1 MRSKKPCAAA
11 KSVLVI
17 FMALLLASHI
27 LPAQTQA
34 TKFKVLHTF
43 HGKDGAAP
51 TGTLVRDSAG
61 NIYATTSAG
70 GTGGCH
76 GYGCGT
82 VFKMNE
88 VGKEVWLYSFKGTN
102 QIDPAAG
109 LLRDASGNLYGTTE
123 NGGKIR
129 KGCGGIQAG
138 GCGTVYKVDKTGKGT
153 VLYKFEGFP
162 SDGYF
167 PETVLVEDAAGDLY
181 GVTNEGGT
189 ANFGTVFKLEAS
201 GKETILH
208 NFSGPPDGGGD
219 GASPSAGLIR
229 DAVGNLYGV
238 TGGGGAYGAGTVF
251 ELDTD
256 GEETLLYSFTGGSDG
271 GGPDSVLIFD
281 PNGNLYGTTK
291 GGGSSYVCDG
301 GCGTVFEL
309 SPDNGGWTETALY
322 SFCSLSECADG
333 EEPLAGPLVRDSS
346 GNLYGTTIFGGAY
359 RNCNG
364 DACGVVFK
372 LDPSGK
378 ETVLHSFTG
387 GADGAFPY
395 AGLTRDSS
403 GNLYGTAW
411 QGGAKCFTSYTCGV
425 VFKITP

>member
-1 MRSKKPCAAA
+1 MQSKKPFSVA
-11 KSVLVI
+11 KPI
-17 FMALLLASHI
+17 FMILMTLLLASVAH
-27 LPAQTQA
+27 AQTQA

-43 HGKDGAAP
+43 HGKDGSFP

-61 NIYATTSAG
+61 NIYGTTSGG
-70 GTGGCH
+70 GTGGCD

-82 VFKMNE
+82 VFKMTKE
-88 VGKEVWLYSFKGTN
+88 GKEVWLYSFKGTN

-109 LLRDASGNLYGTTE
+109 LLRDANGNLYGTTE

-129 KGCGGIQAG
+129 NGCGGIQAG
-138 GCGTVYKVDKTGKGT
+138 GCGTVYKVDKTGKAT
-153 VLYKFEGFP
+153 VRYKFEGFP
-162 SDGYF
+162 TDGYF
-167 PETVLVEDAAGDLY
+167 PAALLVKDDSGNLY

-189 ANFGTVFKLEAS
+189 SDFGTVFKVEAS

-208 NFSGPPDGGGD
+208 NFSGPPDGGAD
-219 GASPSAGLIR
+219 GASPSGGVIR
-229 DAVGNLYGV
+229 DAAGNLYGV
-238 TGGGGAYGAGTVF
+238 TAAGGDYGAGTVF
-251 ELDTD
+251 ELNPN
-256 GEETLLYSFTGGSDG
+256 GNETLLYSFTGGSDG
-271 GGPDSVLIFD
+271 DGPDSVLLAD
-281 PNGNLYGTTK
+281 SDGNFYGTTK
-291 GGGSSYVCDG
+291 GGGSSQVCDD

-309 SPDNGGWTETALY
+309 SPQNGSWTETVLY
-322 SFCSLSECADG
+322 SFCSLSACADG
-333 EEPLAGPLVRDSS
+333 EEPLVGPLVRDSE

-395 AGLTRDSS
+395 AGLTRDGS

>member
-1 MRSKKPCAAA
+1 MMSTAHSSWIWRKTVALVFLLSSALISA
-11 KSVLVI
+11 K
-17 FMALLLASHI
+17 
-27 LPAQTQA
+27 AQ
-34 TKFKVLHTF
+34 KFEVLHTF
-43 HGKDGAAP
+43 HGPDGSFP
-51 TGTLVRDSAG
+51 TAGLVRDSAG
-61 NIYATTSAG
+61 NFYGTTSG
-70 GTGGCH
+70 GGKGGCG

-82 VFKMNE
+82 VFKMTKE
-88 VGKEVWLYSFKGTN
+88 GKEVWLYSFKGTN
-102 QIDPAAG
+102 QIDPSAG

-129 KGCGGIQAG
+129 KSCGGVQAG
-138 GCGTVYKVDKTGKGT
+138 GCGTVFKVDKAGKGT
-153 VLYKFEGFP
+153 VLYRFRGFP
-162 SDGYF
+162 DDGYF
-167 PETVLVEDAAGDLY
+167 PETVLVEDAASNLY

-189 ANFGTVFKLEAS
+189 SNFGTVFKVDAS
-201 GKETILH
+201 GEEIILH

-229 DAVGNLYGV
+229 DAAGNLYGV

-251 ELDTD
+251 ELKTN

-281 PNGNLYGTTK
+281 SEGNLYGTTK
-291 GGGSSYVCDG
+291 DGGSSVVCDG

-309 SPDNGGWTETALY
+309 LPANGSWTETALY
-322 SFCSLSECADG
+322 SFCSLSDCADG
-333 EEPLAGPLVRDSS
+333 EEPLVGPLVRDSA

-364 DACGVVFK
+364 DACGVIFK
-372 LDPSGK
+372 LDPTGK

-395 AGLTRDSS
+395 SGLVRDSS

-411 QGGAKCFTSYTCGV
+411 QGGATCFTSYTCGV